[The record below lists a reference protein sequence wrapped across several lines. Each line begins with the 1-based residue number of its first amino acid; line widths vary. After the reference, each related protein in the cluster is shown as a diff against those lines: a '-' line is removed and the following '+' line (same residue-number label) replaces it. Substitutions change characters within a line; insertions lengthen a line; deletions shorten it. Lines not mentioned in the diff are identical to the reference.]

1 MGVETSKRIE
11 ENTMGKDEPQDT
23 AQVPDQNTD
32 QTAEA
37 SRAWS
42 SPLPDFHSL
51 GVGHA
56 LKIRRETLGW
66 SLPDVA
72 AWLCIKHSY
81 LESLEHDRADSIPAG
96 AYALGFL
103 RTYAAA
109 LGFPAEAMV
118 TRFKREDRNVAKK
131 PELTFLT
138 PEPERTVP
146 ASAFVL
152 AGLFVIV
159 LAYAGWYEMGGHEPV
174 HLETVPSVASVM
186 PGVNSSASPSP
197 QIATVM
203 PDAAPSILSG
213 NKSPAL
219 PTTQGDSAAGHVG
232 ADEFA
237 KAVSMLPEQSAG
249 AAPGSAGSVS
259 PESAVPGAPPAVKEL
274 AAPEIAAIPKAAQIK
289 ATAKSWIQVKAADG
303 KVVYDH
309 IMEPEEAWE
318 FPKEGAPFT
327 LTVGNAGGVVLAVD
341 DVMTQPLGRDGAVR
355 RNIPVSEEAIRD
367 GSVAGLAP
375 KAADGATAAPVASG
389 DDGFGEEKTPFPLP
403 PPPVVK
409 PRVTRPKPVPPEDKE
424 LSADDLNARQLK
436 TMGDPR

>member
-1 MGVETSKRIE
+1 MNVETSKRIE
-11 ENTMGKDEPQDT
+11 EDTMGKDDPQDT
-23 AQVPDQNTD
+23 VQIPDQNPD
-32 QTAEA
+32 QAAEA

-42 SPLPDFHSL
+42 VPLPDFQSL

-56 LKIRRETLGW
+56 LRIRRETLGW
-66 SLPDVA
+66 SLPDIA
-72 AWLCIKHSY
+72 AWLCIKQSY
-81 LESLEHDRADSIPAG
+81 LEALEHDRADTIPAG

-118 TRFKREDRNVAKK
+118 ARFKREVRNVAKK

-159 LAYAGWYEMGGHEPV
+159 LAYVGWYEMGGHEPV
-174 HLETVPSVASVM
+174 HLEKVPSVASVM
-186 PGVNSSASPSP
+186 PGVNSAASPSP
-197 QIATVM
+197 QIATLM
-203 PDAAPSILSG
+203 PDAAPSVLNGSTP
-213 NKSPAL
+213 SAL
-219 PTTQGDSAAGHVG
+219 PAKQPDASSHLS

-237 KAVSMLPEQSAG
+237 KAVTMPSEQPA
-249 AAPGSAGSVS
+249 GSASG
-259 PESAVPGAPPAVKEL
+259 AVGPMSSGNETGENAPGAPEL
-274 AAPEIAAIPKAAQIK
+274 KAAQIK
-289 ATAKSWIQVKAADG
+289 ATAKSWIQVKSADG

-309 IMEPEEAWE
+309 IMEPEETWE
-318 FPKEGAPFT
+318 FPKDDAPFT
-327 LTVGNAGGVVLAVD
+327 LTVGNAGGVVLAVGN
-341 DVMTQPLGRDGAVR
+341 VVTQPLGRDGAVR
-355 RNIPVSEEAIRD
+355 RNVPVSDEAIRD
-367 GSVAGLAP
+367 GSIAALAP
-375 KAADGATAAPVASG
+375 KTGDAAISPAVVPG
-389 DDGFGEEKTPFPLP
+389 DDVSAEEKAPIPLP

-409 PRVTRPKPVPPEDKE
+409 PRVLRPRSEPKE

>member
-1 MGVETSKRIE
+1 MSVETSKRIE
-11 ENTMGKDEPQDT
+11 EDTMGRDEPQDT
-23 AQVPDQNTD
+23 VQTADQNPD

-42 SPLPDFHSL
+42 VPLPDFQSL

-56 LKIRRETLGW
+56 LRIRRETLGW
-66 SLPDVA
+66 SLPDIA
-72 AWLCIKHSY
+72 AWLCIKQSY
-81 LESLEHDRADSIPAG
+81 LEALEHDRADTIPAG

-109 LGFPAEAMV
+109 LGFPAETMV
-118 TRFKREDRNVAKK
+118 ARFKREVRNVAKK

-159 LAYAGWYEMGGHEPV
+159 LTYVGWYEMGGHEPV
-174 HLETVPSVASVM
+174 HLEKVPSVASVM
-186 PGVNSSASPSP
+186 PGVNSAAAPSP
-197 QIATVM
+197 QIATLM
-203 PDAAPSILSG
+203 PDAAPSVLNGSTLS
-213 NKSPAL
+213 AL
-219 PTTQGDSAAGHVG
+219 PAKQPDASSPVSM
-232 ADEFA
+232 DEFA
-237 KAVSMLPEQSAG
+237 KAVTMPPEQPASSTSG
-249 AAPGSAGSVS
+249 AVGSVS
-259 PESAVPGAPPAVKEL
+259 SGNEAGENVPEAPK
-274 AAPEIAAIPKAAQIK
+274 PKAAQIK
-289 ATAKSWIQVKAADG
+289 ATAKSWIQVKEADG

-309 IMEPEEAWE
+309 IMEPEETWE
-318 FPKEGAPFT
+318 FPKDGAPFT

-341 DVMTQPLGRDGAVR
+341 NVVTQPLGRDGAVR
-355 RNIPVSEEAIRD
+355 RNVPVSDETIRD
-367 GSVAGLAP
+367 GSIVALAP
-375 KAADGATAAPVASG
+375 KTGDAAISPAIVPG
-389 DDGFGEEKTPFPLP
+389 DDVSAEEKAPIPLP

-409 PRVTRPKPVPPEDKE
+409 PRVLRPRSEPKE

>member
-1 MGVETSKRIE
+1 MSVETSKRIE
-11 ENTMGKDEPQDT
+11 EDTMGVGGQQDT
-23 AQVPDQNTD
+23 AQTPDQNPD

-42 SPLPDFHSL
+42 APLPDFHSL

-72 AWLCIKHSY
+72 AWLCIKQSY
-81 LESLEHDRADSIPAG
+81 LEALEHDRADTIPAG
-96 AYALGFL
+96 VYALGFL

-118 TRFKREDRNVAKK
+118 ARFKREVRNVAKK

-159 LAYAGWYEMGGHEPV
+159 LAYVGWYEMGGHEPV
-174 HLETVPSVASVM
+174 HLEKIPSVASVM
-186 PGVNSSASPSP
+186 PGVNSAASPSP

-203 PDAAPSILSG
+203 PDAAPSVLNGSTP
-213 NKSPAL
+213 PAL
-219 PTTQGDSAAGHVG
+219 PAAQPDASSHVS

-237 KAVSMLPEQSAG
+237 KAVTMPPEQS
-249 AAPGSAGSVS
+249 
-259 PESAVPGAPPAVKEL
+259 SAVPGSVGSTSSENAAVENGL
-274 AAPEIAAIPKAAQIK
+274 ASPEIPAPPKAAEIR
-289 ATAKSWIQVKAADG
+289 ATAKSWIQVKDADG

-309 IMEPEEAWE
+309 IMEPEETWE

-341 DVMTQPLGRDGAVR
+341 NVVTQPLGKDGAVR
-355 RNIPVSEEAIRD
+355 RNISVSDDAIRD
-367 GSVAGLAP
+367 GSVAALAP
-375 KAADGATAAPVASG
+375 KAGGAVMSPAVVPDDAASA
-389 DDGFGEEKTPFPLP
+389 EEKPPIPLP

-409 PRVTRPKPVPPEDKE
+409 PRVLRSRSAPPEKE

-436 TMGDPR
+436 NMGDPR